1 MDNNKFY
8 TNILK
13 EIKTAPVEKEEI
25 SVSAEGVSPEVSTDV
40 APETANDIVE
50 QIEVVAPAT
59 EPESDAS
66 YNYDVSAMTQ
76 DSSFIQKLGTTLSEG
91 HVFGGLIIYVLFIVN
106 LIGTTIF
113 ARKASLGVTQ
123 SILYKFHIDTIAFV
137 DYTFL
142 EINILISYIF
152 AFICGGFLI
161 FAFLKIG
168 SLIAKTAGLLY
179 SHRVTRLLMAGFM
192 ALYMIIA
199 LGFIIAGNSIL
210 SIPVYNWAMPL
221 LAFAGGFCMYC
232 VSLRNVNIY

>member
-8 TNILK
+8 KNILK
-13 EIKTAPVEKEEI
+13 EINTASIEPSPEI
-25 SVSAEGVSPEVSTDV
+25 SSEV
-40 APETANDIVE
+40 APETSQEAVRKNASNDTQEFTKEATQEIVE
-50 QIEVVAPAT
+50 QIKIPYPVET
-59 EPESDAS
+59 SQKS
-66 YNYDVSAMTQ
+66 
-76 DSSFIQKLGTTLSEG
+76 SSFMQKLGTTISDG
-91 HVFGGLIIYVLFIVN
+91 HVFGGIIIYVLYIAN

-123 SILYKFHIDTIAFV
+123 SILYKFHIDTISFI

-168 SLIAKTAGLLY
+168 SLIAKTSGLLY
-179 SHRVTRLLMAGFM
+179 SHRVTRLLLVIFM
-192 ALYMIIA
+192 ALYFIISI
-199 LGFIIAGNSIL
+199 GFIIAGNGIL
-210 SIPVYNWAMPL
+210 SVPVYNWAMPL
-221 LAFAGGFCMYC
+221 LAFVGGFCMYC